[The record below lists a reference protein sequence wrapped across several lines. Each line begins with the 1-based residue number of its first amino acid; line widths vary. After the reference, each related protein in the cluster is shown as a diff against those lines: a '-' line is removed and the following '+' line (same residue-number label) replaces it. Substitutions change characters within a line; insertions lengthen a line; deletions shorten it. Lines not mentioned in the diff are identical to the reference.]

1 MSRGLTLEK
10 VLTIGQIDVRI
21 ESPMSFFRSFSVTAA
36 LFLIFL
42 LATAVANAQKIVD
55 KTVATVSD
63 GVRTEL
69 ITLSDLRWQLA
80 LQPGITLN
88 PASSDDLSAALKTLV
103 DQRIFALEAKRLP
116 REAVDSKEIAA
127 KVKEIITYFPTAAA
141 LESRL
146 REVGFSS
153 ISDENFERVI
163 ADRIAIEK
171 YLAFRFRSFI
181 VISGADEEKYYRE
194 VFAPDFRRRFPGL
207 LMPTLEEKRADIR
220 NILIEQR
227 VAADI
232 ETFLDDAKQRISVVY
247 LSKV

>member
-1 MSRGLTLEK
+1 
-10 VLTIGQIDVRI
+10 LTIGQIDVRI
-21 ESPMSFFRSFSVTAA
+21 ELPMSFFRSFSVLGAI
-36 LFLIFL
+36 FSIFL

-80 LQPGITLN
+80 LQPGITLS
-88 PASSDDLSAALKTLV
+88 PASSEDLNAALKTLV

-116 REAVDSKEIAA
+116 REAVDSKEITEYI
-127 KVKEIITYFPTAAA
+127 KEIIQKHFKNTAAA

-153 ISDENFERVI
+153 INDDNFQRVI

-181 VISGADEEKYYRE
+181 VISAADEEKYYRE

-220 NILIEQR
+220 NILVEQR